1 MVHVQKD
8 HRELMMKEDHHLRSV
23 DKIVEQNHLNMMMK
37 EDHHRGHRGV
47 GFKEIVPISGRER
60 DGKAQG
66 RGPGRWLWIDALDM
80 KIEAQMWQSRE
91 WQGSDGIRAKNRAMM
106 KLLAC
111 FNSMFP
117 PVTEGDAET
126 WAKLE
131 WTVTKVTNTKVT
143 NTKVTNTKVTNTNLD
158 PEVYKTTFDLSS
170 VGESTMMRH
179 VLQFYFNPDLTEV
192 LVSYKGP
199 VLFDMRPVQA
209 ARERVDDDLFPQR
222 Q

>member
-1 MVHVQKD
+1 MRKSYMVRSVEKD

-23 DKIVEQNHLNMMMK
+23 ENVEQNHLNMMMK

-47 GFKEIVPISGRER
+47 GFKEIVPISKRGR
-60 DGKAQG
+60 DGKAPG
-66 RGPGRWLWIDALDM
+66 RGPGVWVWFDALDM
-80 KIEAQMWQSRE
+80 KIETQMWKSRE
-91 WQGSDGIRAKNRAMM
+91 WQGSDGILAKKVASL

-117 PVTEGDAET
+117 PVTEGDTET

-143 NTKVTNTKVTNTNLD
+143 NTKVTNTNLD
-158 PEVYKTTFDLSS
+158 PEVYNTTFDLSS
-170 VGESTMMRH
+170 VGESTMMPH

-192 LVSYKGP
+192 LVTYKGP

-209 ARERVDDDLFPQR
+209 AREREC
-222 Q
+222 